1 MARGINRVTL
11 LGNLGVDLELRFT
24 GGGTP
29 VATGR
34 VATTAS
40 WKDKETGEQK
50 EKTEWHRIKL
60 FGRQA
65 ESAAEYLK
73 KGRQVYIDG
82 SLRTDEY
89 EKDGVKHYST
99 EIVVQEY
106 QLTGNR
112 SKGARDEHEADA
124 EEEAGA

>member
-1 MARGINRVTL
+1 MARGVNRVTL
-11 LGNLGVDLELRFT
+11 LGNLGADLELRYTT
-24 GGGTP
+24 GGTA

-34 VATTAS
+34 VATTES
-40 WKDKETGEQK
+40 WKDRESGERN
-50 EKTEWHRIKL
+50 ERTEWHRVKL

-65 ESAAEYLK
+65 ETAAEYLK
-73 KGRQVYIDG
+73 RGRQVYIEG
-82 SLRTDEY
+82 ALRTDEY

-112 SKGARDEHEADA
+112 PKGTHEEHEEAAADA
-124 EEEAGA
+124 